1 MHKISHHK
9 QSEFPPN
16 RFPCSSNS
24 AFTGMK
30 LLKCKVDYITT
41 CLKTIWLLHIFQ
53 RQKAKPVTI
62 NLFFRYTCYPSELFP
77 FHHCEHPLFQ
87 PIGAITFLTSQQI
100 LILPSL
106 SILFPLQRRA
116 FTPPLSS
123 HSKLYLL
130 EKHEFKIPEPLKNIF
145 IHSNALIFLLSKLF
159 LL

>member
-1 MHKISHHK
+1 MAQANWCTRLTITNSK
-9 QSEFPPN
+9 FPQN

-24 AFTGMK
+24 ASTGVK

-41 CLKTIWLLHIFQ
+41 CLKTIQFSHISK
-53 RQKAKPVTI
+53 RQKAKPLTT
-62 NLFFRYTCYPSELFP
+62 NLSFRCTCYPSELLP

-87 PIGAITFLTSQQI
+87 PTGPITFLTSHQI

-116 FTPPLSS
+116 LTPPLSS

-130 EKHEFKIPEPLKNIF
+130 GKHEFKIPDQNHLKNF
-145 IHSNALIFLLSKLF
+145 PHPQ
-159 LL
+159 